1 MIKHY
6 AWDEVIPKED
16 VYNLLQ
22 LKPDNREEYLSLL
35 NLTYN
40 LKMVLS
46 FPIQVY
52 LELTNHCN
60 LNCAMCNYDQMTRSK
75 GYLDP
80 DLAKKVVDEGVASG
94 RLYYLAL
101 FIHGEPLLYPYLI
114 EIIQYAK
121 DRKVP
126 VVNVTTNG
134 VLLTEELS
142 RKMIE
147 AGLDSLVIS
156 FMGVTKEGYVRLQG
170 SEGSYQRVMDNIQQ
184 ICRLKKEVKSKV
196 PFISLKTLIEETDD
210 TEQIAAFRSKWAKI
224 VDFVN
229 IILVNPRGHGNKIIQ
244 VSGKPDP
251 ERVPCRQIWQKA
263 IVLHDGTLSGCC
275 YDIDGL
281 VSGGTI
287 QEAGGLGAAWN
298 GKRLN
303 RIREMHLRGE
313 YHKIPYCRD
322 CHSNY

>member
-6 AWDEVIPKED
+6 YWDETIPKED
-16 VYNLLQ
+16 IYNLLQ
-22 LKPDNREEYLSLL
+22 LKTTSREEYLSLL

-40 LKMVLS
+40 LKMVIP

-75 GYLDP
+75 GYMEP
-80 DLAKKVVDEGVASG
+80 DLAKRVIDEGAVSG

-101 FIHGEPLLYPYLI
+101 FIHGEPLLYPHLI

-121 DRKVP
+121 KQNIP

-142 RKMIE
+142 RQMIK
-147 AGLDSLVIS
+147 AGLDSLVVS

-170 SEGSYQRVMDNIQQ
+170 NERNYYRAMENIQQ
-184 ICRLKKEVKSKV
+184 FCRLKKEIRSEV
-196 PFISLKTLIEETDD
+196 PFISLKTLIEETDKA
-210 TEQIAAFRSKWAKI
+210 EQIAAFRGKWEEV

-229 IILVNPRGHGNKIIQ
+229 IIPVNPRGYGNNILQ
-244 VSGKPDP
+244 ASGAPDP
-251 ERVPCRQIWQKA
+251 ERIPCRQVWQKA

-281 VSGGTI
+281 VSGGKI
-287 QEAGGLGAAWN
+287 QEVGGLGAAWN
-298 GKRLN
+298 GKKIN

-313 YHKIPYCRD
+313 YDKILYCRD